1 MIVITGIRDIHIE
14 SIQEDGGNSLAK
26 NLAHVYH
33 FYLFGERGRSGNMKL
48 PSLGNSRI
56 PVSVQSFPF
65 IWICPLKLRRTAGG
79 KNSVKTRFTIS
90 CTRTVWSVEHGLFP
104 LKLRFDGLNQNRC
117 CQSIFVRR

>member
-1 MIVITGIRDIHIE
+1 MKFTQIEREAAYNQFTMIVITGIRDIHIE

-56 PVSVQSFPF
+56 PVSVHSFSF
-65 IWICPLKLRRTAGG
+65 IWICPL
-79 KNSVKTRFTIS
+79 
-90 CTRTVWSVEHGLFP
+90 
-104 LKLRFDGLNQNRC
+104 
-117 CQSIFVRR
+117 

>member
-1 MIVITGIRDIHIE
+1 MSLIYCFLATHVDYLKFTQIEREAAYNQFTMIVITGIRDIHIE

-56 PVSVQSFPF
+56 PVSVQGFPF
-65 IWICPLKLRRTAGG
+65 YGFIH
-79 KNSVKTRFTIS
+79 F
-90 CTRTVWSVEHGLFP
+90 
-104 LKLRFDGLNQNRC
+104 
-117 CQSIFVRR
+117 